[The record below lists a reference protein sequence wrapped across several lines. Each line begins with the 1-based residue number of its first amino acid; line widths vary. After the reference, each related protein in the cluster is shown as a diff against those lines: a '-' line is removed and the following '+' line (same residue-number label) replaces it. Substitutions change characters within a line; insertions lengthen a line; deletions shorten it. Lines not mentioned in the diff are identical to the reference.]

1 MAEQSHSG
9 HERRGQDATLMQKA
23 TRWALRKAAAYAGV
37 QLSLTDATGWRSLIG
52 GTSNTGRA
60 VNADTALQ
68 VSTVWSCVKILAE
81 SVAALPF
88 AVFERQANGNAVK
101 ITDHAVAGLLG
112 KMPNPVMTGMEF
124 IEAGQVNLGIAGNCY
139 SIVEKD
145 NAGRPILLDPR
156 PASQVR
162 PERTPEGRI
171 VYKINERGRW
181 EEYPAERIWHI
192 KGFGPTGLVGLSPLA
207 VQREAMGLAMAAEEF
222 GARMFSNGARTS
234 GVVKIPQWLNPDQ
247 RKIAKENLTELYAGL
262 ENAHKLML
270 LEGGMEFDG
279 NAAQIPPEDLQL
291 LQLRQFQVHEICRI
305 YRVPPHMVADLERA
319 TFSNIEQMSLEFVT
333 YTLMP
338 WLRRWETSIE
348 RWLLTPGERERLFV
362 RFNVDGLLRADSDGR
377 SKIYSVFLQNG
388 VMNRNEARA
397 LENMNTVDGLDA
409 YTVQS
414 NMVPLDSLAV
424 ISQGASKPVNS

>member
-1 MAEQSHSG
+1 M
-9 HERRGQDATLMQKA
+9 
-23 TRWALRKAAAYAGV
+23 
-37 QLSLTDATGWRSLIG
+37 
-52 GTSNTGRA
+52 
-60 VNADTALQ
+60 
-68 VSTVWSCVKILAE
+68 
-81 SVAALPF
+81 
-88 AVFERQANGNAVK
+88 
-101 ITDHAVAGLLG
+101 
-112 KMPNPVMTGMEF
+112 
-124 IEAGQVNLGIAGNCY
+124 
-139 SIVEKD
+139 
-145 NAGRPILLDPR
+145 
-156 PASQVR
+156 
-162 PERTPEGRI
+162 
-171 VYKINERGRW
+171 
-181 EEYPAERIWHI
+181 
-192 KGFGPTGLVGLSPLA
+192 GLSPLG

-222 GARMFSNGARTS
+222 GARMFSNGARPS

-247 RKIAKENLTELYAGL
+247 RKIARENLNDLYAGL

-279 NAAQIPPEDLQL
+279 NAAQIPPEDMQF

-338 WLRRWETSIE
+338 WLRRWETSIQ
-348 RWLLTPGERERLFV
+348 RWLFTPGERERLYV

-397 LENMNTVDGLDA
+397 LENMNIVEGLET

-414 NMVPLDSLAV
+414 NMVPLDKIGAIADANIRRGEAPAQTRDPAPTKSGDTVVNVSTPGAPAAPATSPTTIQMGETKVELKLPDQFAHNIAHHVPELGDVAEQSRRTADLVLHMSERIDTSIKKMTALAAADRIPVLDAEGNIIASRVHPDSLH
-424 ISQGASKPVNS
+424 